1 MTIRLNDIRLYAYHG
16 VLEEE
21 RTVGAWFRVQLT
33 TRGDFVRAMEEDM
46 LEATVNY
53 AEMASIVKREMAIPS
68 RLLEHVAWRIG
79 TSILQ
84 EMNNVEEI
92 EVTVHKEHPPVC
104 VECASASVTVRLDRK

>member
-21 RTVGAWFRVQLT
+21 RIAGAWFLVQLA

-53 AEMASIVKREMAIPS
+53 AEMASVVKREMAIPS

-84 EMNNVEEI
+84 EVRGVEEI

-104 VECASASVTVRLDRK
+104 VECASASVTVSMKRK

>member
-21 RTVGAWFRVQLT
+21 RKVGAWFRVQLT
-33 TRGDFVRAMEEDM
+33 THGEFVQAMEEDR

-53 AEMASIVKREMAIPS
+53 AEMASVVKREMAIPS

-79 TSILQ
+79 TCILR
-84 EMNNVEEI
+84 EVNNVEDI

-104 VECASASVTVRLDRK
+104 VECTSASVQVRLERK